1 LFSTKCVSPI
11 VMKILLVED
20 DAAIAAML
28 TKALAAYQYQ
38 VDFVQNGQTAWDFLQ
53 TYRYDLLL
61 LDVVV
66 PQLDGITL
74 CRKLRAKGQTIP
86 ILLLTARDKA
96 SDRVLGLEAG
106 ADDYVVKPFDLS
118 ELLARI
124 RALLRRGSPITPSRL
139 KWEALELDPDSG
151 EVIYAGKPLHLTPK
165 EYQLL
170 ALFLRHPQRIF
181 SRSALLDQVW
191 SIDEYPGEA
200 AVSTQIKGLRQKLKA
215 AGMTVDLIETLYG
228 LGYRLRTPPD
238 EPIPNQTGTVQPQ
251 VSPKKDRSEAEA
263 KALAAIAL
271 VWQTFAQSL
280 EERLAIFEQAIAQLI
295 TQSLAPDL
303 QQQARAEAHRLVG
316 SLGSFGVMTGST
328 IARQIEQLLQTELQP
343 SDAQRFSQLLTDL
356 KQAIAQKSPAPS
368 LPSTHLLMIDRDATL
383 AEQLQQTAIATGWQ
397 ITIASDLPTANQQI
411 VAQVPDAILLDINL
425 DNSVEQGL
433 AVLAELT
440 QQHPR
445 IPVLVL
451 TAHSHL
457 SDRLEAARLGS
468 CRFLHKPIAPD
479 QILAAARQVLQR
491 HTPTEAKLLA
501 VDDDPAILTTL
512 TNLLTPWGFQVTT
525 LAKPEQFWQVLETTA
540 PDLLILDLEM
550 PKFSGIELCQIV
562 RNDAHWNHLPILI
575 LSAHQTSDVIQQV
588 FATGADDY
596 ISKPIVEPEL
606 IARVLNR
613 LERIKIL
620 QKLASQTGNQ
630 TPLE

>member
-1 LFSTKCVSPI
+1 
-11 VMKILLVED
+11 MKILLVED

-28 TKALAAYQYQ
+28 AQALSAHQYR
-38 VDFVQNGQTAWDFLQ
+38 VDRVHNGQTAWEFLQ
-53 TYRYDLLL
+53 TYRYDLVL

-74 CRKLRAKGQTIP
+74 CRKLRASGQTIP

-124 RALLRRGSPITPSRL
+124 RALLRRGSPITPTRL

-151 EVIYAGKPLHLTPK
+151 EVIYAGKLLHLTPK

-181 SRSALLDQVW
+181 SRSALLDEVW

-215 AGMTVDLIETLYG
+215 AGMTIDLIETLYG
-228 LGYRLRTPPD
+228 LGYRLRTPPSQP
-238 EPIPNQTGTVQPQ
+238 EPVLPPATSAKSNRTQ
-251 VSPKKDRSEAEA
+251 AEA
-263 KALAAIAL
+263 NTLAAIAL
-271 VWQTFAQSL
+271 VWQTFEQSL
-280 EERLAIFEQAIAQLI
+280 GERLAVLDQAIVQLT
-295 TQSLAPDL
+295 TQSLNPDL
-303 QQQARAEAHRLVG
+303 QQQARAEAHRLIG
-316 SLGSFGVMTGST
+316 SLGSFGVMPGSA

-343 SDAQRFSQLLTDL
+343 ADAQLFSQLVTDL
-356 KQAIAQKSPAPS
+356 KQAIAEKSSTPT
-368 LPSTHLLMIDRDATL
+368 LPPTHLLMIDRDSRL
-383 AEQLQQTAIATGWQ
+383 AEQLQQAAAAMGWQ
-397 ITIASDLPTANQQI
+397 VTIAPDLSTARKQI
-411 VAQVPDAILLDINL
+411 SMQPPDVILLDIHF
-425 DNSVEQGL
+425 DNTVATGFEF
-433 AVLAELT
+433 LAELT
-440 QQHPR
+440 HHTK

-451 TAHSHL
+451 TAHSEL

-468 CRFLHKPIAPD
+468 CRFLHKPITTE
-479 QILAAARQVLQR
+479 QILAAVRQVLHR

-501 VDDDPAILTTL
+501 VDDDPAILLNLTT
-512 TNLLTPWGFQVTT
+512 LLTPWGFQVTT
-525 LAKPEQFWQVLETTA
+525 LARPEQFWQVLETTA

-550 PKFSGIELCQIV
+550 PEFSGIELCQIV
-562 RNDAHWNHLPILI
+562 RNDARWHHLPILI
-575 LSAHQTSDVIQQV
+575 LSAHQTSEVIQQV
-588 FATGADDY
+588 FTVGADDY
-596 ISKPIVEPEL
+596 ISKPIVEAEL

-620 QKLASQTGNQ
+620 QKLASQSGNQ
-630 TPLE
+630 THLE